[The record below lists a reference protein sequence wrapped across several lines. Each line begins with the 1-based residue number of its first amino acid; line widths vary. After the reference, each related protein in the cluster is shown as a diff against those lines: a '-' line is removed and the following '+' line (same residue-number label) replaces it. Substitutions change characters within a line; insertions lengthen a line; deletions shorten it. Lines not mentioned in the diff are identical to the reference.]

1 MAKLIL
7 IRHGQSEWNAQ
18 NRFTGWTDVDLSTQ
32 GESEAQLAGRSL
44 VEAQIVPDIV
54 YTSVLKRSIRTAS
67 IALEEMDLSYL
78 PISRTWRLNERH
90 YGKLQGLNKKETADK
105 YGIDQVKLW
114 RRSYDIAPEAL
125 EESDERHPI
134 HDKKYKMLP
143 KDALPATECLKDVV
157 FRMIP
162 FWQDEIAPALLDG
175 KNVLV
180 VAHGNSNRALLKH
193 LENISDQEI
202 VDIDIPTGI
211 PRVYDFSKTL
221 ELLGV
226 SYIGDPEA
234 ISKASQAVA
243 SQAG

>member
-32 GESEAQLAGRSL
+32 GEAEARSAGRSL
-44 VEAQIVPDIV
+44 VDAEIVPDIV
-54 YTSVLKRSIRTAS
+54 HTSVLKRSIRTAS

-78 PISRTWRLNERH
+78 PIFRSWRLNERH

-105 YGIDQVKLW
+105 YGADQVKLW
-114 RRSYDIAPEAL
+114 RRSYDIPPEAL

-134 HDKKYKMLP
+134 HDVKYKMLP

-202 VDIDIPTGI
+202 VDIDIPTGV

-221 ELLGV
+221 ELQSV

-243 SQAG
+243 KQAG